1 MYKDQSLSE
10 LQDAVFR
17 CVKCGMCR
25 SICPVF
31 QIEGAE
37 ASVARGRLALIEE
50 FARDKLKAG
59 DNLTR
64 VLSACIMC
72 GRCQANRPNLV
83 EVVKLI
89 RSGRSELARF
99 LGMPLSRKLIM
110 ELFYPR
116 KRLYF
121 AFKLGS
127 WLQKFLLRRIPKE
140 RGLRLRYPIPLLNR
154 GVAFP
159 PIARE
164 FFLPKYSS
172 THKASRERMRVGFFV
187 GCLINFV
194 LPEIGTSLLEV
205 LTKNG
210 VSVVLPAEQGCCG
223 LPAFLSGQTE
233 LANKLNQKNLEAFR
247 GLDIQVLVTACPTCG
262 EALKGYYE
270 LVNKRGERIEVLDIS
285 QFLWRHKELF
295 SFPKFTDGILTYH
308 DPCHLKHI
316 QGVDQEP
323 RKLLKMIAD
332 GKFVEMDEAD
342 LCCGFGGL
350 YSFFH
355 SQTASAINKRK
366 MKNIESSGANTVVT
380 ACPGCLIYF
389 RQGIQLKKLPVKA
402 KHLID
407 VLRG

>member
-1 MYKDQSLSE
+1 MYKDQTLSE
-10 LQDAVFR
+10 LQGAVFR

-31 QIEGAE
+31 QIEGSE

-50 FARDKLKAG
+50 FTRDKLKAG
-59 DNLTR
+59 DNLAR
-64 VLSACIMC
+64 VLSSCIMC
-72 GRCQANRPNLV
+72 GRCQANCPNLV

-89 RSGRSELARF
+89 RSARAELVRF
-99 LGMPLSRKLIM
+99 MGMPLSRKLIM
-110 ELFYPR
+110 ELFYSR

-121 AFKLGS
+121 AFKVGS

-154 GVAFP
+154 GIAFP
-159 PIARE
+159 PIARD
-164 FFLPKYSS
+164 FFLHRYSS
-172 THKASRERMRVGFFV
+172 TRIAPNERMKVGFFA

-194 LPEIGTSLLEV
+194 LPEIGISLLEV

-210 VSVVLPAEQGCCG
+210 VSVVVPAEQGCCG
-223 LPAFLSGQTE
+223 LPAFFSGMTE
-233 LANKLNQKNLEAFR
+233 LANRLNQKNLEAFQ
-247 GLDIQVLVTACPTCG
+247 GLDIDVIVTACPTCG
-262 EALKGYYE
+262 EALKEYYE
-270 LVNKRGERIEVLDIS
+270 LVNKRGEKIEVLDIS
-285 QFLWRHKELF
+285 QFLWRYKKLF
-295 SFPKFTDGILTYH
+295 SFPKFTEGTLTYH

-316 QGVDQEP
+316 LGIYEEP
-323 RKLLKMIAD
+323 RQLLKMIAD

-366 MKNIESSGANTVVT
+366 MKNIKATGANIVVT
-380 ACPGCLIYF
+380 ACPGCLIYL
-389 RQGIQLKKLPVKA
+389 RHGIQQEKLPVKA
-402 KHLID
+402 KHLIE
-407 VLRG
+407 VLKG

>member
-50 FARDKLKAG
+50 FTRDKLKAG

-72 GRCQANRPNLV
+72 GRCQANCPNLV

-89 RSGRSELARF
+89 RSGRAELARF
-99 LGMPLSRKLIM
+99 LGIPLSRKLIM
-110 ELFYPR
+110 EFFYSR

-127 WLQKFLLRRIPKE
+127 WLQKFLLRRIPQE

-154 GVAFP
+154 EMAFP

-164 FFLPKYSS
+164 FFLPRYAS
-172 THKASRERMRVGFFV
+172 THIAPNEKMKVGFFV

-205 LTKNG
+205 LTRNG
-210 VSVVLPAEQGCCG
+210 VSVVVPAEQGCCG
-223 LPAFLSGQTE
+223 LPAFFSGMTE
-233 LANKLNQKNLEAFR
+233 LANKLNQKNLEAFQ
-247 GLDIQVLVTACPTCG
+247 GLDIDVIVTACPTCG
-262 EALKGYYE
+262 EALKEYYE
-270 LVNKRGERIEVLDIS
+270 LVNKSGKRIEVLDIS
-285 QFLWRHKELF
+285 QFLVRYKKLF
-295 SFPKFTDGILTYH
+295 SFPQFTDGILTYH

-316 QGVDQEP
+316 QGIYQEP
-323 RKLLKMIAD
+323 RQLLKMIAD

-350 YSFFH
+350 YSLFH
-355 SQTASAINKRK
+355 NKTASAINKRK
-366 MKNIESSGANTVVT
+366 VRAIMATGANLVVT
-380 ACPGCLIYF
+380 GCPGCLIYL
-389 RQGIQLKKLPVKA
+389 RQGIQLNKLPIEA
-402 KHLID
+402 KHLIE
-407 VLRG
+407 VLKG